1 MSPWNESR
9 RSMWLLYTGLVFV
22 VVAAVLGYLAL
33 TGVVGDYDDDDGGG
47 PPRADAS
54 SPSSAPP
61 TDPPPAVLEVVSWGR
76 SSGQLAVVVRNNSGR
91 HLDRARLRITARDA
105 DGDVVL
111 KMSGSPRDVCCTVVG
126 LPPGGEFG
134 LFAELDRG
142 VGPIAAVDVAP
153 LEVGGRQAGT
163 EPRVVVRAPGLQR
176 YDDDTVVTAVVTAR
190 GWLSGYV
197 AVQAILTDADGDV
210 AQVISGRFYCF
221 ERGTPREVRLRLFH
235 AVPRS
240 LRLDRVVAF
249 PIPIGVTPHVPG
261 RCGRDGRHGK

>member
-9 RSMWLLYTGLVFV
+9 RSMWLLYAGLVFI

-33 TGVVGDYDDDDGGG
+33 TGVVGDYDDDDGRR
-47 PPRADAS
+47 PRADVS
-54 SPSSAPP
+54 TPSSTP
-61 TDPPPAVLEVVSWGR
+61 TSDPQPAALEVVSWGR
-76 SSGQLAVVVRNNSGR
+76 SSGQLAIVVRNNSGR
-91 HLDRARLRITARDA
+91 HIDRARLRITARDA

-111 KMSGSPRDVCCTVVG
+111 KKTGTPRDVCCTVVG
-126 LPPGGEFG
+126 LPPDGEFG
-134 LFAELDRG
+134 LFAELDPG
-142 VGPIAAVDVAP
+142 VGPIAAVDVEP
-153 LEVGGRQAGT
+153 LEVGGRRAGS
-163 EPRVVVRAPGLQR
+163 EPQVTVRESGLQR
-176 YDDDTVVTAVVTAR
+176 YDDDTVVTAVVKAK

-221 ERGTPREVRLRLFH
+221 ERGRPREVRLHLFH
-235 AVPRS
+235 AIPDS

-261 RCGRDGRHGK
+261 RCS

>member
-1 MSPWNESR
+1 MSPWNDRR
-9 RSMWLLYTGLVFV
+9 RSMWLLYTGLVFI

-47 PPRADAS
+47 GS
-54 SPSSAPP
+54 GVSPSLSTP
-61 TDPPPAVLEVVSWGR
+61 TTDGDPDPRPAVLEVVTWGR

-91 HLDRARLRITARDA
+91 HLDRARLRITARNS

-111 KMSGSPRDVCCTVVG
+111 KSSGTPRDVCCTVVG

-134 LFAELDRG
+134 LFAELNAG
-142 VGPIAAVDVAP
+142 VGPIAAVEVAS
-153 LEVGGRQAGT
+153 LEVGGRQPGS
-163 EPRVVVRAPGLQR
+163 EPRVSVRNTGLQR
-176 YDDDTVVTAVVTAR
+176 YDDDTVVTAELTAR

-197 AVQAILTDADGDV
+197 AVQAILTDADGEV

-221 ERGTPREVRLRLFH
+221 ERGTPREVRLHLFH
-235 AVPRS
+235 GVPRS

-249 PIPIGVTPHVPG
+249 PIPIGVRPHVPG
-261 RCGRDGRHGK
+261 KCR